1 MVVCLILALSA
12 AVIATESEATG
23 TGWIH
28 IEEDGNIVT
37 VSDSSEPKDF
47 ENLQAAVKYVNES
60 TAEEVVIICEKEKA
74 IEQGGQHAFLT
85 RSVTVEGN
93 NAHVVLGGKAGECDF
108 AIDAMD
114 STGTGKLM
122 QDTTLTIDSL
132 HNISVWGWRVSQYTF
147 NLVMLNCNTNYN
159 GITENNGAR
168 INVQGANGINN
179 ITVKDC
185 VFGSNSE
192 KSTIKSDTGGTL
204 VIDNCRF
211 EYLDVPINIKT
222 DLVGGSIDIS
232 VKNTT
237 FVNCGIG
244 SGTGDGCD
252 SQYAAPIR
260 VVNASATN
268 GSDVLESSVKV
279 QNCTFTYTGSNVP
292 SNGDILIG
300 DGRYGKK
307 YSHPVSLEVVGTEA
321 DIQWQG
327 IGYYT
332 SATKDDLSK
341 STDKNLFSTA
351 SVDEDEV
358 LIVEDGLPTTV
369 KHVVTLSGEGGSASV
384 SSCIVSSGM
393 TFTASGST
401 LKVGS
406 CTISA
411 IADFGYI
418 FSEWI
423 GIDGAITGDTTVTAK
438 FTRSSSGTVV
448 IETDTTTTTVTK
460 TGDTASVV
468 TEINEDKVTDP
479 TTMEQAIQE
488 AVDQIAATEKT
499 AGASEVVKQVVIP
512 ATKDVEVSAISVAAI
527 KDSGADLAVKTEAAT
542 VAVKTDALTTL
553 YVEDK
558 PIKIVVDPESDLSS
572 SQKSKVGSNQYIDVT
587 AFVGDKQVHSLGGS
601 AVITVPC
608 TLSGNVKVSYVDD
621 NGNISD
627 VPCTYSD
634 GVVTFTTDH
643 FSVFM
648 ISAISS
654 AIDYDDDYYPIVP
667 VTPAQTSDND
677 GNTKIIVACA
687 AAAVAAALA
696 LTFFLIDPRKP

>member
-1 MVVCLILALSA
+1 M
-12 AVIATESEATG
+12 
-23 TGWIH
+23 
-28 IEEDGNIVT
+28 
-37 VSDSSEPKDF
+37 
-47 ENLQAAVKYVNES
+47 KYVNGS
-60 TAEEVVIICEKEKA
+60 TAEEVVIICEENKA
-74 IEQGGQHAFLT
+74 IELGSQHALLK

-93 NAHVVLGGKAGECDF
+93 NAHVVLKGGAGECDF

-114 STGTGKLM
+114 DKDTDTSRRLT

-132 HNISVWGWRVSQYTF
+132 HNIGVWGWRMSGYTF
-147 NLVMLNCNTNYN
+147 DLVMLNCNTNYN
-159 GITENNGAR
+159 GITYNNGAR
-168 INVQGANGINN
+168 ICVQGANGINN

-185 VFGSNSE
+185 VFGSNSYT
-192 KSTIKSDTGGTL
+192 STIKSDTGGTL
-204 VIDNCRF
+204 VVDNCRF
-211 EYLDVPINIKT
+211 ESLHVPINIKT

-244 SGTGDGCD
+244 SGTGDGCN

-260 VVNASATN
+260 VVNASATT
-268 GSDVLESSVKV
+268 GSNVLESSVKV
-279 QNCTFTYTGSNVP
+279 ENCTFTYTGSNVP

-300 DGRYGKK
+300 DGRSGKD

-341 STDKNLFSTA
+341 SSDKNLFSTA

-358 LIVEDGLPTTV
+358 LIVEDGLPTTA
-369 KHVVTLSGEGGSASV
+369 KHTVTLSGEGGSTSV
-384 SSCIVSSGM
+384 SSCIVSPGM

-411 IADFGYI
+411 IADSGYI
-418 FSEWI
+418 FSEWS
-423 GIDGAITGDTTVTAK
+423 GIDDAVTGDTTVTAK

-468 TEINEDKVTDP
+468 TEIKADAVADEASMD
-479 TTMEQAIQE
+479 QAIQE
-488 AVDQIAATEKT
+488 AVEQIAATEKA

-512 ATKDVEVSAISVAAI
+512 ATKDVKVSATSVAAI

-542 VAVKTDALTTL
+542 VAVKTDALESL
-553 YVEDK
+553 YVKDK

-587 AFVGDKQVHSLGGS
+587 AFVGDDQVHSLGGS

-621 NGNISD
+621 NGKVSD

-648 ISAISS
+648 ISAVPSIV
-654 AIDYDDDYYPIVP
+654 DYDDDDYYPIVP
-667 VTPAQTSDND
+667 VTPTQASGND
-677 GNTKIIVACA
+677 DDTKTIVACA

-696 LTFFLIDPRKP
+696 VAFFLVDSRRP

>member
-1 MVVCLILALSA
+1 M
-12 AVIATESEATG
+12 
-23 TGWIH
+23 
-28 IEEDGNIVT
+28 
-37 VSDSSEPKDF
+37 
-47 ENLQAAVKYVNES
+47 QAAVKYVNGS
-60 TAEEVVIICEKEKA
+60 TAKEVVIICEENKA
-74 IEQGGQHAFLT
+74 IELGNQHALLK

-93 NAHVVLGGKAGECDF
+93 NAHVVLKGGAGECDF
-108 AIDAMD
+108 AIDAMGSD
-114 STGTGKLM
+114 DTDTSNRLT

-132 HNISVWGWRVSQYTF
+132 HNIGVWGWRLSEHTF
-147 NLVMLNCNTNYN
+147 DLVMLNCNTNYN
-159 GITENNGAR
+159 GIAQNNGAR
-168 INVQGANGINN
+168 ICVQGAHGINN

-185 VFGSNSE
+185 VFGSNSYF
-192 KSTIKSDTGGTL
+192 STIKSDTGGTL

-211 EYLDVPINIKT
+211 ESLDVPINIKT

-244 SGTGDGCD
+244 DD
-252 SQYAAPIR
+252 SNKDRQYAAPIR

-279 QNCTFTYTGSNVP
+279 ENCTFTYTGNNAP

-300 DGRYGKK
+300 DGRSGKT
-307 YSHPVSLEVVGTEA
+307 YSHPVSLEVIGTEA

-327 IGYYT
+327 LGYYT
-332 SATKDDLSK
+332 SRTETDTTKSDDENLIAEDSVSK
-341 STDKNLFSTA
+341 
-351 SVDEDEV
+351 DEM
-358 LIVEDGLPTTV
+358 LIVADGTPTMM
-369 KHVVTLSGEGGSASV
+369 KHTITLSGEGGSTSV
-384 SSCIVSSGM
+384 SSCIVSPGM
-393 TFTASGST
+393 KLTASGST

-411 IADFGYI
+411 IANSGYI
-418 FSEWI
+418 FSEWSGI
-423 GIDGAITGDTTVTAK
+423 GGAITGDTTVTAK

-468 TEINEDKVTDP
+468 TEINANAVTDS

-488 AVDQIAATEKT
+488 AVDQIAATEKA
-499 AGASEVVKQVVIP
+499 AGASEVVKQVVVP
-512 ATKDVEVSAISVAAI
+512 ATKNIEVSATSVAAI

-542 VAVKTDALTTL
+542 VAVKTDALESL

-572 SQKSKVGSNQYIDVT
+572 SQMSKVGSNQYIDVT
-587 AFVGDKQVHSLGGS
+587 AFVGEKQVHSLGGS

-621 NGNISD
+621 NGNVSD

-634 GVVTFTTDH
+634 GVVTFITNH

-654 AIDYDDDYYPIVP
+654 AIDYDDDDYYPIVP
-667 VTPAQTSDND
+667 VTPVQTSDND